1 MPACQSRVEKAVNAL
16 PDVDSAVVSLLTN
29 SMQVEGSA
37 SDSEIIQ
44 AVEKAGYGA
53 KTSGGSKKDTASM
66 EEDQLKDTQTP
77 ILRKRLIVSL
87 VLLIPL
93 MYISMGHLM
102 WDWPLPA
109 FLIDNHIAMGL
120 IQMLFTIAI
129 LVINS
134 EVLISGFKGVLN
146 KAPNM
151 DTLVAMGA
159 GAALHIVPMF
169 YLQ

>member
-1 MPACQSRVEKAVNAL
+1 MKKYTISGMSCAACQSRVEKAVNAL
-16 PDVDSAVVSLLTN
+16 PNVDSAVVSLLTN

-53 KTSGGSKKDTASM
+53 KTAGSSKKDTTSM

-93 MYISMGHLM
+93 MYISMGHMM

-109 FLIDNHIAMGL
+109 FLIGNHIAMGL
-120 IQMLFTIAI
+120 IQIY
-129 LVINS
+129 NCYS
-134 EVLISGFKGVLN
+134 CN
-146 KAPNM
+146 
-151 DTLVAMGA
+151 
-159 GAALHIVPMF
+159 
-169 YLQ
+169 

>member
-1 MPACQSRVEKAVNAL
+1 MKKYTISGMSCAACQSRVEKAVNAL
-16 PDVDSAVVSLLTN
+16 PNVDSAVVSLLTN

-44 AVEKAGYGA
+44 TVEKAGYGA
-53 KTSGGSKKDTASM
+53 KTAGASKKDTASM

-102 WDWPLPA
+102 WDW
-109 FLIDNHIAMGL
+109 HRTMR
-120 IQMLFTIAI
+120 TR
-129 LVINS
+129 
-134 EVLISGFKGVLN
+134 
-146 KAPNM
+146 
-151 DTLVAMGA
+151 
-159 GAALHIVPMF
+159 
-169 YLQ
+169 

>member
-1 MPACQSRVEKAVNAL
+1 MKKYTISGMSCAACQSRVEKAVNAL
-16 PDVDSAVVSLLTN
+16 PNVDSAVVSLLTN

-53 KTSGGSKKDTASM
+53 KTAGNSKKDTTSM

-109 FLIDNHIAMGL
+109 FLIGNHIAMGL

-129 LVINS
+129 LVINQKFF
-134 EVLISGFKGVLN
+134 ISGFKGCF
-146 KAPNM
+146 K
-151 DTLVAMGA
+151 
-159 GAALHIVPMF
+159 
-169 YLQ
+169 